1 MATLDEMIA
10 RYTDGTA
17 SVEDVRGLNAALESD
32 PAARARFLG
41 YCNMDSALAMEAA
54 EAGPGL
60 AVAPVSRMRPSW
72 RSMAAALAAAICGA
86 VLGAGVALAVV
97 PSARDGLRWAILR
110 SGFERGDEV
119 VLRAAGPLQPGPV
132 PGYAGAWQADM
143 VRVTTAEKGV
153 VPFSG
158 RHMLVFERA
167 LGAARFDSGTPRA
180 CDLYQFV
187 DLSRVRDEIATGASS
202 LTVSARFLDASRA
215 RDGATLFELRIHIFS
230 QPPEEVADF
239 SSSRSALASNM
250 LRTSGHE
257 SDRGWRKLV
266 AGTTVPSDA
275 VFAVVQVSAVRPPEV
290 SLSEPAV
297 FGSHYCDDIE
307 LTFMPSATSD
317 R

>member
-1 MATLDEMIA
+1 MATLDDMIA

-17 SVEDVRGLNAALESD
+17 STEDVRRLNAALEAD

-41 YCNMDSALAMEAA
+41 YCNLDSALAMEAA
-54 EAGPGL
+54 EAGHGIT
-60 AVAPVSRMRPSW
+60 VTPVSRNVPSW
-72 RSMAAALAAAICGA
+72 RSAAAALVAAICGA

-97 PSARDGLRWAILR
+97 PSARDGLRRAILQ
-110 SGFERGDEV
+110 SGFERSDEV
-119 VLRAAGPLQPGPV
+119 VLRAGGPIQPGPV
-132 PGYAGAWQADM
+132 PGYAGAWQADT
-143 VRVTTAEKGV
+143 VRVTAAEKGV

-158 RHMLVFERA
+158 RRMLAFERA

-187 DLSRVRDEIATGASS
+187 DLSHVRDEIAIGAAS
-202 LTVSARFLDASRA
+202 LTVSARFLDASRSQ
-215 RDGATLFELRIHIFS
+215 DGSTLFELRIHIFS

-239 SSSRSALASNM
+239 SRSRSALASNV
-250 LRTSGHE
+250 LRTSGHD
-257 SDRGWRKLV
+257 SGHGWRKLV
-266 AGTTVPSDA
+266 ASTTVPSDA

-290 SLSEPAV
+290 VLSEPAV
-297 FGSHYCDDIE
+297 FGSQYCDDIE